1 MKNNH
6 LLYGHNMTVR

>member
-6 LLYGHNMTVR
+6 LKINKI

>member
-6 LLYGHNMTVR
+6 LVCK